1 MRVLDLLEPV
11 KLIVWKV
18 GIEKVTVI
26 KFRMDNGGG
35 NGAGCFQVE
44 IWADTAKFTNVIAVG
59 FRKCKDLVGEGKVF
73 IKDKAKVASRV
84 GCSERRVVYFRKL
97 FKSDKKK
104 LSFRR
109 VESKKVCSHPG
120 RDLL

>member
-1 MRVLDLLEPV
+1 MQYKLYCAVQV
-11 KLIVWKV
+11 K
-18 GIEKVTVI
+18 
-26 KFRMDNGGG
+26 
-35 NGAGCFQVE
+35 
-44 IWADTAKFTNVIAVG
+44 IWADTTKFTNVIVAG
-59 FRKCKDLVGEGKVF
+59 FRKCRDLVREGK
-73 IKDKAKVASRV
+73 
-84 GCSERRVVYFRKL
+84 RRVVNFRKLL